1 MNILEVKRGVNIKK
15 IHLVEDGEY
24 LATLL
29 TTYLEDEGYVVKTF
43 NDGLKACKEINTDV
57 DLWIL
62 DIMVPGMNGYTLI
75 KEIKKHNKGVPVI
88 FMSARN
94 AELDR
99 VIGLEM
105 GSDDYLPKPF
115 LPRELVLR
123 VNRLLKQE
131 KIKTDYSFES
141 IGEYSFRRETRDL
154 SVNGESIVL
163 TNKEYDLLDY
173 FIQNIGVAV
182 KRDEIIDYVWAI
194 DYFGSSRVVDDTIR
208 RIRKKV
214 PRLPIENVYGY
225 GYIMKLEYSDE
236 K

>member
-1 MNILEVKRGVNIKK
+1 MKRGVSIKK
-15 IHLVEDGEY
+15 IYLVEDEEH
-24 LATLL
+24 LTTLL
-29 TTYLEDEGYVVKTF
+29 TTYLKDEGYVVKTF
-43 NDGLKACKEINTDV
+43 SDGLKAYKEISDDV

-75 KEIKKHNKGVPVI
+75 KEIKKHNKDVPVL

-123 VNRLLKQE
+123 VNRLLNKE
-131 KIKTDYSFES
+131 KIKTDHSSEL
-141 IGEYSFRRETRDL
+141 IGEYLFRRQKRDL
-154 SVNGESIVL
+154 FIDGESIVL

-173 FIQNIGVAV
+173 FIKNMEVAV
-182 KRDEIIDYVWAI
+182 KRDEIIDNVWGV
-194 DYFGSSRVVDDTIR
+194 DYFGSTRVVDDTIR
-208 RIRKKV
+208 RIRKKA
-214 PRLPIENVYGY
+214 PKLPIENVYGY
-225 GYIMKLEYSDE
+225 GYIMKRELSDE

>member
-1 MNILEVKRGVNIKK
+1 MNEPGVERGVNIKK
-15 IHLVEDGEY
+15 IYLVEDEEH
-24 LATLL
+24 LTTLL

-43 NDGLKACKEINTDV
+43 SDGLKAYKEISNNV

-75 KEIKKHNKGVPVI
+75 KEIKKHNKDVPVL

-123 VNRLLKQE
+123 VNRLLNKE
-131 KIKTDYSFES
+131 KSKTEHSTGF
-141 IGEYSFRRETRDL
+141 IGEYLFRWQTRDL
-154 SVNGESIVL
+154 SINGESIVL

-173 FIQNIGVAV
+173 FIQNIEVAI
-182 KRDEIIDYVWAI
+182 KRDEIIDNVWGV

-208 RIRKKV
+208 RIRKKA

-225 GYIMKLEYSDE
+225 GYIMKRELSDE

>member
-1 MNILEVKRGVNIKK
+1 MIGGDDIKK
-15 IHLVEDGEY
+15 IYMVEDEEH

-29 TTYLEDEGYVVKTF
+29 KTYLEDEGYEVTVF
-43 NDGLKACKEINTDV
+43 HNGMKAYKAIEEDV

-62 DIMVPGMNGYTLI
+62 DIMVPEMNGFTLI
-75 KEIKKHNKGVPVI
+75 KEIKKQSKKIPVI

-123 VNRLLKQE
+123 VNRLLQQE
-131 KIKTDYSFES
+131 IKVEKEDNETLGDYT
-141 IGEYSFRRETRDL
+141 FRRSTRDL
-154 SVNGESIVL
+154 ANNGEAIVL

-173 FIQNIGVAV
+173 FIVNLEVAV
-182 KRDEIIDYVWAI
+182 KRDEIIDNVWGEN
-194 DYFGSSRVVDDTIR
+194 YFGSSRVVDDTIR
-208 RIRKKV
+208 RIRKKA
-214 PRLPIENVYGY
+214 PGIPLENVYGY
-225 GYIMKLEYSDE
+225 GYIMKRELEDE
-236 K
+236 